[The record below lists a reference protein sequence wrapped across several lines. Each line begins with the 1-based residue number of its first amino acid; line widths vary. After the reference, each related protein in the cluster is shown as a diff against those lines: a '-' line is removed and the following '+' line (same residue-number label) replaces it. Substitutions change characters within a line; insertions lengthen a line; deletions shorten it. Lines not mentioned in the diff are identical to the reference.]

1 MIKSKYLENL
11 IDALTILPGV
21 GRKSAQRMAY
31 QLLNSNPEKSIHL
44 ANQLNNIDS
53 KISKCKICGLFM
65 DIDEVEIQ
73 TDDSCHFCEREN
85 RDPSLICIVESA
97 TDVYT
102 IDESTN
108 YRGYFFVLQGNLSP
122 IDGRGPSEIGLDKLE
137 MKLSKKNIN
146 ELILATSTTIE
157 GEATAH
163 YIKDMASRQNINIS
177 RLAFGLPLNG
187 EISFLDNETISHA
200 FNERKT
206 F

>member
-1 MIKSKYLENL
+1 MRKSKYLENL

-31 QLLNSNPEKSIHL
+31 TLLQNNIEKSLFLSEQLKNIETRIL
-44 ANQLNNIDS
+44 KCENCGMYSDFDPALSNQINCPN
-53 KISKCKICGLFM
+53 C
-65 DIDEVEIQ
+65 
-73 TDDSCHFCEREN
+73 N
-85 RDPSLICIVESA
+85 RDKVNADLVCVVESVS
-97 TDVYT
+97 DVYI

-108 YRGYFFVLQGNLSP
+108 YNGYYFVLQGNLSP

-137 MKLSKKNIN
+137 KKLSKKNIK
-146 ELILATSTTIE
+146 ELILATNTTIE

-163 YIKDMASRQNINIS
+163 YIKGIATKNNINVS

-187 EISFLDNETISHA
+187 EIGFLDSETISHA

-206 F
+206 L